1 MSHFVVGD
9 VHGCF
14 HTLVKLINQLPM
26 ESGDKLIFVGD
37 YIDRGPHSK
46 QVVDFVKELTESG
59 QAIALMG
66 NHEKMCVDSYNGS
79 GYSTQTWVCN
89 GGEATIESYD
99 ERTDEE
105 KKRPSKVL
113 DEEAYHAWRSNLPRV
128 SKEHVEWMANL
139 PLSYEI
145 DDFFIC
151 HAGIDPEVPLDRQ
164 FEDDLLWIRG
174 EFINYNKCLQKRVV
188 FGHTPFK
195 KPQIL
200 SNKIGIDTGCVFG
213 HSLTAVCLESLEI
226 YQEAQDDRDEISF

>member
-1 MSHFVVGD
+1 MSNFVVGD

-66 NHEKMCVDSYNGS
+66 NHEKMCVDANLGS
-79 GYSTQTWVCN
+79 GHWGQTWMMN
-89 GGEATIESYD
+89 GGGATIESYD
-99 ERTDEE
+99 TRSEDERAIPPTFDT
-105 KKRPSKVL
+105 
-113 DEEAYHAWRSNLPRV
+113 EARAKWHENLPRV
-128 SKEHVEWMANL
+128 SKEHVEWMASL
-139 PLSYEI
+139 PITHEVG
-145 DDFFIC
+145 DFFIC
-151 HAGIDPEVPLDRQ
+151 HAGINPEFSLEEQR
-164 FEDDLLWIRG
+164 EDDLLWIRN
-174 EFINYNKCLQKRVV
+174 EFITYAMPLSKRVV

-213 HSLTAVCLESLEI
+213 HNLTAVCLESLEI
-226 YQEAQDDRDEISF
+226 YQEAQDDRDEMSF